1 MNEISKFSRKNSERF
16 DDWIRETL
24 SLNGIDIPKRYSPEH
39 LLILDRNNV
48 TLEDETIFQ
57 NDRYIR
63 KKILKI
69 DGKPVGE
76 YIFNHHP

>member
-1 MNEISKFSRKNSERF
+1 MNEISHFARKNSERF

-24 SLNGIDIPKRYSPEH
+24 FSHGIEIPKRYSLEH
-39 LLILDRNNV
+39 LLILDTYNV

-57 NDRYIR
+57 KDRYIR

>member
-1 MNEISKFSRKNSERF
+1 MNEISHFAIKNSDHFE
-16 DDWIRETL
+16 DWIRKTL
-24 SLNGIDIPKRYSPEH
+24 SLNGIDIPKRYSLEH
-39 LLILDRNNV
+39 LLMIDTYNV